1 MGEPRCEGERD
12 GRAPLRGGEG
22 CEGPL
27 CEGERNEKVPL
38 RGRLKRECPFCVVKS

>member
-1 MGEPRCEGERD
+1 LREP
-12 GRAPLRGGEG
+12 P
-22 CEGPL
+22 